1 MTTITIPKKEYE
13 ILLKRQEKIEEE
25 LGIMKR
31 MLWIESDEG
40 KIYPSVLKRWK
51 KISRGLDYGKGRSF
65 ASVKEMKKWL
75 KSL

>member
-1 MTTITIPKKEYE
+1 MATVTITKKEYG

-25 LGIMKR
+25 LDIMKKA
-31 MLWIESDEG
+31 LLIESDEG
-40 KIYPSVLKRWK
+40 KIYPSVLKRWE

-65 ASVKEMKKWL
+65 VSAKDMKKWL